1 MRSALAARFISQ
13 CSHSTGYL
21 HRSIVGP
28 IIMGIVGNLRTM
40 QLEELLQ
47 WLSQSKK
54 SGTLEIV
61 HGKVEKKI
69 FFKDGLIL
77 SSASNKPEEYLGHF
91 LMSHGLINEGQ
102 LNQAVELQEK
112 SRMLLGII
120 LVNNGAIAERDL
132 ARMLRLKAEESI
144 YDIFSWAE
152 GDFRFLD
159 DVLPDSAMVPMRMD
173 VTGIVMEGVQRVDEW
188 RRIRQVIPH
197 EQMIPVALVDLSTV
211 PGLGPGEQRLLGL
224 INDERSIE
232 EIRQQTHATE
242 YQTCKLVFDQWQ
254 LGRVKLIKLRG
265 GRPPGPPP
273 PRPGGRAPRPGPGSR
288 GPGDDRRGEPD
299 PGRPRLPVAGG
310 FRRRATPPA
319 GGAGPGAGEP
329 GHPGEPE
336 RGREAHPRAD
346 RALRRHPGVHPPGDR
361 HHGAAHLLESL
372 PPGGVHADADQRRLR
387 HPVDP
392 QDHADAAARRP
403 DAVLEAGDGRL
414 HPPAAAAQSHGRHAG
429 RDPVA
434 SRPARPSR
442 SRSAPT
448 LPSAPRPSPRG
459 SSARSPAA

>member
-13 CSHSTGYL
+13 YSHST
-21 HRSIVGP
+21 IIGP

-102 LNQAVELQEK
+102 LNRAVELQEK
-112 SRMLLGII
+112 SRMLLGMI

-152 GDFRFLD
+152 GDFRFLEEG
-159 DVLPDSAMVPMRMD
+159 LPETSRGPMRMD

-188 RRIRQVIPH
+188 RRIRQVIPN
-197 EQMIPVALVDLSTV
+197 EQMIPVAIVDLSTV
-211 PGLGPGEQRLLGL
+211 AGLGPGEQRIVSL
-224 INDERSIE
+224 IDDERTIE

-265 GRPPGPPP
+265 GRPAAPAPP
-273 PRPGGRAPRPGPGSR
+273 
-288 GPGDDRRGEPD
+288 PD
-299 PGRPRLPVAGG
+299 PGAAAPGTIRAESLIQAGRTFLSQGDFDAALRHLRAARALEPENPDTQENLSEAEKRIREQIERSGVTLASIPQVTATMEQLTSSNLSPQEGFMLTRINGTYDIQSILKITPMAQLDALMLFWKLATGGYIRLLPPR
-310 FRRRATPPA
+310 TPP
-319 GGAGPGAGEP
+319 GTTT
-329 GHPGEPE
+329 
-336 RGREAHPRAD
+336 RA
-346 RALRRHPGVHPPGDR
+346 ALR
-361 HHGAAHLLESL
+361 
-372 PPGGVHADADQRRLR
+372 
-387 HPVDP
+387 
-392 QDHADAAARRP
+392 
-403 DAVLEAGDGRL
+403 
-414 HPPAAAAQSHGRHAG
+414 
-429 RDPVA
+429 
-434 SRPARPSR
+434 
-442 SRSAPT
+442 
-448 LPSAPRPSPRG
+448 
-459 SSARSPAA
+459 

>member
-13 CSHSTGYL
+13 HPHSTGYL
-21 HRSIVGP
+21 HRSIIGP

-61 HGKVEKKI
+61 HGKTEKKI

-102 LNQAVELQEK
+102 LNRAVELQEK
-112 SRMLLGII
+112 SRMLLGMI

-159 DVLPDSAMVPMRMD
+159 DVLPESAMVPMRMD

-188 RRIRQVIPH
+188 RRIRQVIPN
-197 EQMIPVALVDLSTV
+197 EQMIPVAVADLSAV
-211 PGLGPGEQRLLGL
+211 PGLGPGEQRIVSL
-224 INDERSIE
+224 INDERTIE

-265 GRPPGPPP
+265 GRP
-273 PRPGGRAPRPGPGSR
+273 
-288 GPGDDRRGEPD
+288 
-299 PGRPRLPVAGG
+299 
-310 FRRRATPPA
+310 
-319 GGAGPGAGEP
+319 
-329 GHPGEPE
+329 
-336 RGREAHPRAD
+336 
-346 RALRRHPGVHPPGDR
+346 
-361 HHGAAHLLESL
+361 
-372 PPGGVHADADQRRLR
+372 
-387 HPVDP
+387 
-392 QDHADAAARRP
+392 
-403 DAVLEAGDGRL
+403 
-414 HPPAAAAQSHGRHAG
+414 AAAAPVETGASAAGAVRAEGLIQAG
-429 RDPVA
+429 RTFLSQGEFDAALRHLRAARALEPENPDTQENLSEAEKRIREQIERSGVTLASIPQVTATMEQLTASNLSPQEGFMLTRINGVYDIQSILKITPMPQLDALMLFWKLATGGYIRLLPPRNPTGATRAVA
-434 SRPARPSR
+434 R
-442 SRSAPT
+442 
-448 LPSAPRPSPRG
+448 
-459 SSARSPAA
+459 

>member
-13 CSHSTGYL
+13 YSHSTQYL
-21 HRSIVGP
+21 HRSIIGP

-61 HGKVEKKI
+61 HGKTEKKI

-102 LNQAVELQEK
+102 LNRAIELQEK
-112 SRMLLGII
+112 SRMLLGMI

-159 DVLPDSAMVPMRMD
+159 DVLPESAMVPMRMD

-188 RRIRQVIPH
+188 RRIRQVIPN
-197 EQMIPVALVDLSTV
+197 EQMIPVAVADLSTV
-211 PGLGPGEQRLLGL
+211 PGLGPGEQRLLSL
-224 INDERSIE
+224 IDDERTIE

-254 LGRVKLIKLRG
+254 LGRLKLVKLRG
-265 GRPPGPPP
+265 GRVTAAEAGPVTAGTIRAEGLIQAGRTFLSQGDFDAALRHLRAARALEPENPDTQENLSEAEKRIREQIERSGVTLASIPQVTATMEQLTSSNLSPQEGFMLTRINGVYDIQSILKITPMPQLDALMLFWKLATAGYIRLLP
-273 PRPGGRAPRPGPGSR
+273 PRNPTGSTRA
-288 GPGDDRRGEPD
+288 
-299 PGRPRLPVAGG
+299 VA
-310 FRRRATPPA
+310 R
-319 GGAGPGAGEP
+319 
-329 GHPGEPE
+329 
-336 RGREAHPRAD
+336 
-346 RALRRHPGVHPPGDR
+346 
-361 HHGAAHLLESL
+361 
-372 PPGGVHADADQRRLR
+372 
-387 HPVDP
+387 
-392 QDHADAAARRP
+392 
-403 DAVLEAGDGRL
+403 
-414 HPPAAAAQSHGRHAG
+414 
-429 RDPVA
+429 
-434 SRPARPSR
+434 
-442 SRSAPT
+442 
-448 LPSAPRPSPRG
+448 
-459 SSARSPAA
+459 